1 MSTLTWV
8 LAGIIAYWFAV
19 LLLRRQGWL
28 PEYVGT
34 QGPIM
39 TLHTKR
45 GRAFLDRLSAPKR
58 FWRAWANFGIGTA
71 VVLMV
76 GSFLFLLFGAFAAL
90 QQTEATAVNQ
100 PRNVLVIP
108 GVNDFLPLS
117 AAPEIVAGL
126 LVGLVVHEGGHG
138 LLCRVE
144 DIDIDSMGL
153 AFFTIIP
160 VGAFVEPDEE
170 SQREADRGARTRMFA
185 AGVTNNFAVTIL
197 AFALLFGPVIGSIGV
212 ASGAAVGASLPG
224 SPADAAEID
233 NGDRI
238 TAVDGQPVESN
249 GDLDAVLE
257 NASDRE
263 VSVEING
270 EETRTV
276 ERSLL
281 VTAVTPD
288 GPADLQRGETVRAV
302 NGTEVYTERA
312 FEDAVAEREV
322 VRLTVQANGSD
333 SVRETTFPAGAYVH
347 VAEDGPLS
355 GTDAS
360 AGDGVVIV
368 RMNDQRIASLSDLHD
383 WADDTSPGDEV
394 SMVAYRNGSRETYNF
409 TLGEHPTEDIGFIG
423 VTRQAQGMT
432 GTSVSDFGIRTYPSQ
447 QYLALLGGEGD
458 GPNFGGPVGSFFGKI
473 VVTLFLPLG
482 SLALPSFPF
491 PFAGFTPNITNF
503 FVVQGPLSV
512 LGGGVFTLANVLFW
526 TGWINVQLGFF
537 NCIPAFP
544 LDGGR
549 ILRTGTEAVVSRLPI
564 SSTHELTRTVTTTV
578 GLTMFVA
585 FLLLVFGPQLVSG

>member
-8 LAGIIAYWFAV
+8 LAGIVVYWFAV

-45 GRAFLDRLSAPKR
+45 GRALLNRLSRPRR

-153 AFFTIIP
+153 ALFTIIP

-197 AFALLFGPVIGSIGV
+197 AFALLFGPIVGSIGV
-212 ASGAAVGASLPG
+212 ASGAAVGASLPQ
-224 SPADAAEID
+224 SPAADAGID
-233 NGDRI
+233 QGDRI
-238 TAVDGQPVESN
+238 TAIDGQSVESN
-249 GDLDAVLE
+249 DDLDAVLE
-257 NASDRE
+257 NASERE

-270 EETRTV
+270 DETRTV

-288 GPADLQRGETVRAV
+288 GPADLRRGETIRAV
-302 NGTEVYTERA
+302 NGTEVYTEGA

-322 VRLTVQANGSD
+322 VRLTVQENG

-355 GTDAS
+355 GTEAS
-360 AGDGVVIV
+360 AGDAVVVV
-368 RMNDQRIASLSDLHD
+368 RMNDERISSLSDLHS

-394 SMVAYRNGSRETYNF
+394 TMVAYRNGSRETYNF
-409 TLGEHPTEDIGFIG
+409 SLGEHPTEDIGFIG
-423 VTRQAQGMT
+423 VTRQAQGIS
-432 GTSVSDFGIRTYPSQ
+432 GISVSDFGIEPYPSQ
-447 QYLALLGGEGD
+447 QYLALLGGEGN
-458 GPNFGGPVGSFFGKI
+458 GPNFGGPVESFFGKI

-491 PFAGFTPNITNF
+491 PFAGFTPDVTNF

-549 ILRTGTEAVVSRLPI
+549 ILRTGTEAAVSRLPV
-564 SSTHELTRTVTTTV
+564 SSSHELTRTVTTTV

-585 FLLLVFGPQLVSG
+585 FLLLVFGPQIVSG